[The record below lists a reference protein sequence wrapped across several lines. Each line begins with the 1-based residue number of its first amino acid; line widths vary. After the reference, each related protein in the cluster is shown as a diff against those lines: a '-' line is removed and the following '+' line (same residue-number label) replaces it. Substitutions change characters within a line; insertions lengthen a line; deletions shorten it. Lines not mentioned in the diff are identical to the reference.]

1 MSEPLDGL
9 HADHCGGHQD
19 QDGIGD
25 GCQLGGASEAITEAP
40 FGRPL
45 AQALRSPAQQ
55 EAQHVSDVMQGIA
68 DQCNRS
74 EGNPHGDLQ
83 AAQAGI
89 EQDSQAEC
97 LTAVAVVM
105 MMFQRTL
112 ASETMMVTALPAL
125 PSPAEALPCPLA
137 AGWEVIHNLELPDL
151 GLDGARV
158 GGFSAVAYQR
168 TDDRLWLL
176 SDATTGYLVSF
187 TGLSGLLQG
196 EQASLKGGRRLL
208 LRDRKGSP
216 LAADFDGEGLVLN
229 GHQAWIV
236 SEGRRRPER
245 RAKLQRYN
253 LLNGRLQ
260 REVPLLAD
268 WQEREGQGLASNRGP
283 EALTQM
289 ASGALVTAAEAPLIQ
304 DRAQQVKD
312 WVRIARLRPGP
323 DQLLEPLGRFEIG
336 PAGAAASR
344 KLGLTELLALE
355 GDAAVLGLL
364 RSFALPAGWSAQ
376 LQVLRLPAGE
386 SAIAPLIQ
394 PLQSWDLLDDGLPSA
409 NWEGMAWGPAMKDGR
424 IPLVLVSDDGF
435 HPFQSSWLSVLAPRR
450 GPDCVPNR
458 FAF

>member
-1 MSEPLDGL
+1 M
-9 HADHCGGHQD
+9 
-19 QDGIGD
+19 
-25 GCQLGGASEAITEAP
+25 
-40 FGRPL
+40 
-45 AQALRSPAQQ
+45 
-55 EAQHVSDVMQGIA
+55 
-68 DQCNRS
+68 
-74 EGNPHGDLQ
+74 
-83 AAQAGI
+83 
-89 EQDSQAEC
+89 
-97 LTAVAVVM
+97 AVVVM
-105 MMFQRTL
+105 MFQSTL
-112 ASETMMVTALPAL
+112 APKTMMVTVLPAL
-125 PSPAEALPCPLA
+125 PSPAQALPCPLA
-137 AGWEVIHNLELPDL
+137 AGWELIHNVELPDR

-168 TDDRLWLL
+168 KHDRLWLL

-187 TGLSGLLQG
+187 TGLSHLLQG

-208 LRDRKGSP
+208 LRDRKGAP
-216 LAADFDGEGLVLN
+216 LPADFDGEGLVLN
-229 GHQAWIV
+229 GHQVWIV
-236 SEGRRRPER
+236 SEGRRSPQR
-245 RAKLQRYN
+245 RARLQRYN

-289 ASGALVTAAEAPLIQ
+289 ASGDLVMAAEAPLIQ
-304 DRAQQVKD
+304 DRAQQDKD

-323 DQLLEPLGRFEIG
+323 DQRLEPLGRFEIG
-336 PAGAAASR
+336 PAGASTSR

-394 PLQSWDLLDDGLPSA
+394 PLQSWDLLADGLPSAALPSA

-435 HPFQSSWLSVLAPRR
+435 HPFQSSWLSVLAPRH
-450 GPDCVPNR
+450 GPDCAPER
-458 FAF
+458 FTF